1 MTQILDLVVVIE
13 QYCLRLRNQRMRN
26 NVAKH
31 TPRSKLEIETNVTV
45 IKAHKTG
52 FVHNML
58 TELNKELLNK
68 DWYVPLAVREFLP
81 IIERRRVH
89 ELIQELIREGL
100 KEKCVHY
107 VHNFG
112 GNKASLHFI
121 WKVKDT
127 DLEGELIQKCIQ
139 VIRSHSCV

>member
-1 MTQILDLVVVIE
+1 MENYAVKMREIMSEQHFLCVPPWTSVVTQILDLVVVIE

-68 DWYVPLAVREFLP
+68 EF
-81 IIERRRVH
+81 
-89 ELIQELIREGL
+89 
-100 KEKCVHY
+100 
-107 VHNFG
+107 
-112 GNKASLHFI
+112 AS
-121 WKVKDT
+121 
-127 DLEGELIQKCIQ
+127 
-139 VIRSHSCV
+139 SCPSLRDEECTTPSKN